1 MRKGPYGVLFYSSG
15 YVLVKIQV
23 MGRAKK
29 DTPKPK
35 NKINLKKNFKRIQ
48 ENNRVLKAL
57 LENQG

>member
-1 MRKGPYGVLFYSSG
+1 MGEGSACGGLFPI
-15 YVLVKIQV
+15 YVYIKIQV
-23 MGRAKK
+23 MGKAKK
-29 DTPKPK
+29 ETPKHK

>member
-1 MRKGPYGVLFYSSG
+1 
-15 YVLVKIQV
+15 

-48 ENNRVLKAL
+48 ENNRVLKTI
-57 LENQG
+57 LENQR

>member
-1 MRKGPYGVLFYSSG
+1 MWGLFYLHG
-15 YVLVKIQV
+15 YLSIKIN
-23 MGRAKK
+23 MGRTKK

>member
-1 MRKGPYGVLFYSSG
+1 VGAFFFI
-15 YVLVKIQV
+15 YVYIKIQV

-48 ENNRVLKAL
+48 ENERVLKAL

>member
-1 MRKGPYGVLFYSSG
+1 MVRGPHVGAFFFI
-15 YVLVKIQV
+15 YVYIKIQV

-48 ENNRVLKAL
+48 ENDRVLKAL
-57 LENQG
+57 LEN